1 MASSQ
6 AAKLGRASARLWLR
20 HRSALHAPHRQHPV
34 ARSLGR
40 GLRHFAGRCGN
51 VFAHLGLQISA
62 VLYLAFALSFGFA
75 GWKGW
80 RADHLHPGA
89 HASAA
94 TQLEL
99 GLTLV
104 FLYFGLSSLLRAAAR
119 RS

>member
-6 AAKLGRASARLWLR
+6 AAKLGRATARLWIR
-20 HRSALHAPHRQHPV
+20 HRSSLQANPHSHV
-34 ARSLGR
+34 VTRSLGR
-40 GLRHFAGRCGN
+40 GLRHFARRCGS

-99 GLTLV
+99 ALTVV